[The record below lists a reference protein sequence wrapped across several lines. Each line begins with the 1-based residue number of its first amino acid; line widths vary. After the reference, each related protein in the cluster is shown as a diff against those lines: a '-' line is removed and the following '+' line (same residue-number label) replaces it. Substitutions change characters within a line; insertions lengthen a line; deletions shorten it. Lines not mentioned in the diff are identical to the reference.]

1 MRINLLYPS
10 IGWCML
16 ALTTL
21 IMSEEL
27 QVLPDWVWV
36 HAVSIAL
43 VRSATKSHEA
53 DGRGRFDFS
62 LSIDRLRW
70 EIREVRARSEVGERF
85 PLTTIHPQ
93 GPPDLVDAWTLNQ
106 HHHQQTDRRESI
118 ERELSD
124 EREAHQSHRP
134 FQTLSVAISGGNL
147 HGNFWCDQ
155 CTNLCLWW
163 FLMLWS
169 HQHFIGPSQGGFSR
183 EGSCS
188 DHTNFSSGF
197 ISAVKLLGIMFKI
210 RCWLTVVHTI
220 TAGNAGRR
228 MWLVWSTL
236 IRPRSW
242 HWRKVLVASAVLPK
256 LWMLTTLSN
265 CNGDVIWARWV
276 QITQ

>member
-70 EIREVRARSEVGERF
+70 ERRSERWELGRKLESASLDDNPSAGAAWSRR
-85 PLTTIHPQ
+85 
-93 GPPDLVDAWTLNQ
+93 WTLNQ
-106 HHHQQTDRRESI
+106 HHHQQTDRSPSI

-188 DHTNFSSGF
+188 DHT
-197 ISAVKLLGIMFKI
+197 KLLGIMFKI